1 MFDFAPDKLILIGIV
16 ALIVIGPKDLPRV
29 LRQLGQ
35 LAGKM
40 SRMAAEFRGQFIEA
54 MREAELEDLK
64 AKSENLTESA
74 KIDSHFNP
82 LAEVKASITSALQ
95 EAEKPKTI
103 SDNDIP
109 SPDSIVLPNAPNDH
123 AEGESQPTSDPTLAS
138 SKVENLA
145 ARNGK
150 PEVVD
155 QAKSEMR
162 ALAGALAAEIDG
174 GAAQLAR
181 GEARRDNNVRQ
192 DDKV

>member
-1 MFDFAPDKLILIGIV
+1 MFDFAPDKLILIGVI

-40 SRMAAEFRGQFIEA
+40 SRMAAEFRGQFLEA

-64 AKSENLTESA
+64 SEAEKLTESA

-95 EAEKPKTI
+95 EAEKPKTAPG
-103 SDNDIP
+103 NDIP
-109 SPDSIVLPNAPNDH
+109 SPDSIVLPNAPNDQ
-123 AEGESQPTSDPTLAS
+123 AEHKSQLTSDPTLAS
-138 SKVENLA
+138 TKVENLA
-145 ARNGK
+145 ALNGK
-150 PEVVD
+150 SLFIDP
-155 QAKSEMR
+155 AKSEMR
-162 ALAGALAAEIDG
+162 ALAGALAAEIEG
-174 GAAQLAR
+174 EAAQLAG

>member
-1 MFDFAPDKLILIGIV
+1 MFDFAPDKLIVIGVI

-40 SRMAAEFRGQFIEA
+40 SRMAAEFRGQFFEA

-64 AKSENLTESA
+64 AEAEKLTEST

-95 EAEKPKTI
+95 EAEKPKTV
-103 SDNDIP
+103 SGNDIP
-109 SPDSIVLPNAPNDH
+109 SPDSIGLPNAPTDH
-123 AEGESQPTSDPTLAS
+123 AESESQPPADPMLAS

-150 PEVVD
+150 SLVVD

-162 ALAGALAAEIDG
+162 ALAGALTAEIDG
-174 GAAQLAR
+174 EAAQLAR